1 VKLKS
6 RLEKKGIKR
15 EIIFKLGGKL
25 KMESTP
31 ENKNEYKALEVIGK
45 SWQILKSKPILF
57 LPQIILWGIQ
67 YTGLILF
74 ITSLVPILAGQSYLP
89 EEGLPS
95 WFWGGLLG
103 WLIVTIV
110 ATAWIDGSYPLL
122 IKDVVE
128 GKPPKITEAFKGAW
142 HRLPSLLGATVLIGL
157 IYIGCSFLPI
167 VGIALI
173 FFCMVWFYHYA
184 PAIMLDN
191 NRTTVSLGTSKAFS
205 LGKKWSIF
213 GIILFIG
220 LVPGIIAL
228 GLSYIPYL
236 GRVLGFVVSLLFTT
250 LGAIIPAYGY
260 LKHKQPIGEE

>member
-1 VKLKS
+1 
-6 RLEKKGIKR
+6 
-15 EIIFKLGGKL
+15 
-25 KMESTP
+25 MESL

-45 SWQILKSKPILF
+45 SWEILKSKPILF

-74 ITSLVPILAGQSYLP
+74 SASWVPILAEQSYLP

-110 ATAWIDGSYPLL
+110 ATAWIDGFYPLL
-122 IKDVVE
+122 VKDALE

-142 HRLPSLLGATVLIGL
+142 HRLTSLLGATFLIGL
-157 IYIGCSFLPI
+157 IFTGCIFLPI
-167 VGIALI
+167 VGIVLL
-173 FFCMVWFYHYA
+173 FFCSVWFYHYI

-191 NRTTVSLGTSKAFS
+191 NHATESLGTSKAFS
-205 LGKKWSIF
+205 LEKKWSIL
-213 GIILFIG
+213 GIILFIA
-220 LVPGIIAL
+220 LIPGIIASVL
-228 GLSYIPYL
+228 GLIPYL
-236 GRVLGFVVSLLFTT
+236 GQYLGRILGFLVTLLFTT

-260 LKHKQPIGEE
+260 LEYKQPTLKE